1 MKKRKVLA
9 MLLTVV
15 LGAGTLFGCGQN
27 ANEQAAAEPA
37 AESQTQTTES
47 KAETQAEQA
56 KEDEE
61 PVTIEWLAYNCYA
74 QPDPESELVKKVE
87 EEFNVKFDF
96 WYVDDQNWDEVL
108 STKLSGGDMPDIMRV
123 KNTAN
128 VSSYVVQGILAP
140 ITDEI
145 LEKIQSND

>member
-108 STKLSGGDMPDIMRV
+108 STKLSRRY
-123 KNTAN
+123 A
-128 VSSYVVQGILAP
+128 
-140 ITDEI
+140 
-145 LEKIQSND
+145 

>member
-61 PVTIEWLAYNCYA
+61 PVTRC
-74 QPDPESELVKKVE
+74 V
-87 EEFNVKFDF
+87 
-96 WYVDDQNWDEVL
+96 
-108 STKLSGGDMPDIMRV
+108 
-123 KNTAN
+123 
-128 VSSYVVQGILAP
+128 
-140 ITDEI
+140 
-145 LEKIQSND
+145 

>member
-61 PVTIEWLAYNCYA
+61 PVHGKS
-74 QPDPESELVKKVE
+74 PVKRNFRGQK
-87 EEFNVKFDF
+87 NPRPRR
-96 WYVDDQNWDEVL
+96 
-108 STKLSGGDMPDIMRV
+108 SGLFR
-123 KNTAN
+123 TRR
-128 VSSYVVQGILAP
+128 
-140 ITDEI
+140 
-145 LEKIQSND
+145 